1 MPKPISAADFVP
13 TMLAMVMLD
22 RRRALMGDGCESA
35 SDNRAET
42 DASGPAPRRAGSRR
56 RRDRRAECGSEAS
69 P

>member
-22 RRRALMGDGCESA
+22 RRRALTGDGCDAAGDS
-35 SDNRAET
+35 RAET
-42 DASGPAPRRAGSRR
+42 DAAGPTPRRAGSRR
-56 RRDRRAECGSEAS
+56 RRDRRAECGSEAT